1 MSAGQRQ
8 RLAIARAFL
17 AGGPVMLLDE
27 PTARLDLHSERVL
40 VDAAAR
46 LLAGRTAVL
55 VAHRPALLRVADRVL
70 RLEGGG
76 SPGGPGW
83 RRREG
88 RGVRSVR
95 TWCGWWARA
104 WRARRRSCAGWA

>member
-1 MSAGQRQ
+1 YATRLGEGGTGVSAGQRQ

-70 RLEGGG
+70 RLEGGRVAG
-76 SPGGPGW
+76 
-83 RRREG
+83 
-88 RGVRSVR
+88 
-95 TWCGWWARA
+95 
-104 WRARRRSCAGWA
+104 RARMEAA